1 MHNDVVLSA
10 VDPLRFVP
18 LGVVA
23 VAFAV
28 VWVVLGRSRYRVQ
41 LLAGRYVMVWHPL
54 ERSEASAIAARL
66 LELGWLAFANREP
79 PLDGPV
85 TLLPRR
91 VGELRPFVAV
101 REQDA
106 EEVRTLLERH
116 GGLPAASPPQV
127 ERGAH
132 RNFSTWQFRWGH
144 RLARWYSRLFA
155 LGLLLWVLA
164 LTVLQ
169 PLFG

>member
-1 MHNDVVLSA
+1 MLCA

-23 VAFAV
+23 VVFGI

-41 LLAGRYVMVWHPL
+41 VLKGRYVMVWHPL
-54 ERSEASAIAARL
+54 ERDQADAIAERL

-85 TLLPRR
+85 TLLPHR

-106 EEVRTLLERH
+106 DEVRALLQRH
-116 GGLPAASPPQV
+116 GGMPPGPEVAA

-132 RNFSTWQFRWGH
+132 RHYSTWQFRWGH
-144 RLARWYSRLFA
+144 RLARWYARLA
-155 LGLLLWVLA
+155 VLAMLLLFLA
-164 LTVLQ
+164 LTVLR